1 MSEGAG
7 RARNRRGEGGRLRA
21 DIIAAATTLL
31 EETGSEEAV
40 TLRAVARGVGI
51 AAPSIY
57 AHFPDRTA
65 IVDAVVDQT
74 FHDFTAL
81 LRQAAASASDPLER
95 LRRGCAAYLEFA
107 ETHPQRY
114 RILFERRHLVG
125 KDPDRAIAPIRK
137 ESFEFLADAVRHC
150 ADAGVS
156 ASTDPFGDATAIWV
170 ALHGY
175 ATLRANMPGFPWPAH
190 DVTLDRI
197 VHGLARIAPQ

>member
-1 MSEGAG
+1 MDESAA
-7 RARNRRGEGGRLRA
+7 RTRNRRGEGGRLRA
-21 DIIAAATTLL
+21 DILAAATALL

-81 LRQAAASASDPLER
+81 LRQAVADESDPAER

-114 RILFERRHLVG
+114 RILFDRREPAED
-125 KDPDRAIAPIRK
+125 DPDRPIASIRK
-137 ESFEFLADAVRHC
+137 ESFEFLADAVRRC

-175 ATLRANMPGFPWPAH
+175 ATLRANMPRFPWPPH
-190 DVTLDRI
+190 DATLDRI
-197 VHGLARIAPQ
+197 VHGLARIAPR